1 MNRNDGKYGMKVED
15 MPEGFAQTERLFGQ
29 KSHFC
34 HSSVALE
41 LLQHFQVF
49 SALSWTGLAH
59 F

>member
-34 HSSVALE
+34 HSSVALLE
-41 LLQHFQVF
+41 LLQHFQAC
-49 SALSWTGLAH
+49 SALS
-59 F
+59 